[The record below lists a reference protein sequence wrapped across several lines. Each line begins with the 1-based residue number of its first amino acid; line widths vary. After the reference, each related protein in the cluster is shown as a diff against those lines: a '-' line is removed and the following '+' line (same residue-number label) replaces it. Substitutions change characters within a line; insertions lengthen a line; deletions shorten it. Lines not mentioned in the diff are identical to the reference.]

1 MFNKNTLV
9 AASCE
14 SSQLGEGCRVFIL
27 NRNLKSMISLLRSS
41 EGPDDDQ

>member
-14 SSQLGEGCRVFIL
+14 SSQSDEGYRFL
-27 NRNLKSMISLLRSS
+27 ALKRNLGSMISLLRSS
-41 EGPDDDQ
+41 EGPDDNQ